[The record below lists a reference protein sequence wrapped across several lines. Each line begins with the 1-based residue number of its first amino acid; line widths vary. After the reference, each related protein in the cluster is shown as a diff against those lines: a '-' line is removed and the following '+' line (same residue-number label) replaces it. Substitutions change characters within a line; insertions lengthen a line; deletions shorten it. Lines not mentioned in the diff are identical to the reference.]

1 MITSRLTAR
10 RLAFLLLLPGCH
22 QWRPVTLAPS
32 TSYRHDGNLRIQRGA
47 PNTNSVVYASG
58 APGQMSDTPIVLHR
72 AWVDGDT
79 LFGFKADKTTPHGI
93 AIADVRKAEE
103 RHFSGKRTTLLV
115 VVVGAAM
122 FAGLVALVAATPGPS
137 FGY

>member
-1 MITSRLTAR
+1 MTTSRLTAR

-32 TSYRHDGNLRIQRGA
+32 TSYRHDGNVRIQRGA
-47 PNTNSVVYASG
+47 STNSVGYASG

-79 LFGFKADKTTPHGI
+79 LFGFKADKTTRHAV

-115 VVVGAAM
+115 VVGGAAI
-122 FAGLVALVAATPGPS
+122 FAGLVALVAATAAPS